1 MSKLFLFD
9 IDNTLIRSKHSHSA
23 SFSFC
28 FEKIYNIQADIS
40 IINHSGMTDMEIIA
54 EVLRKK
60 GLKNNIIFEK
70 IKLCMDCMY
79 KYFEKIKDNIQIEII
94 D

>member
-1 MSKLFLFD
+1 
-9 IDNTLIRSKHSHSA
+9 
-23 SFSFC
+23 
-28 FEKIYNIQADIS
+28 
-40 IINHSGMTDMEIIA
+40 MEIIA

-94 D
+94 DWVIQFLEYLKKKEILLGLVTGNLECIANIKLRKVGLDKYLKI